1 MNANKQRLVSLAYQN
16 RSKEYA
22 LSMLVS
28 YGSSDPEADLQKV
41 LSSNNSVVVDD
52 MAVLPC
58 Y

>member
-22 LSMLVS
+22 LAMLES
-28 YGSSDPEADLQKV
+28 YGVADTEAKLDEIMV
-41 LSSNNSVVVDD
+41 SANAVVTDSWEVQ
-52 MAVLPC
+52 PC